1 MSTTKRIENK
11 CMDCEYTWF
20 PRGKDLSI
28 KCPNCGNRNIGFS
41 SIGRSGMGY
50 SMRRLLSKSLMILG
64 VVIIG
69 FVAFGPRTEKE
80 ASSAKTPTTRAEP
93 PASSTETAP
102 SSSAPRLKNLIVTN
116 EEMASPQAISAQP
129 LPMAENE
136 RVVTEDELKL
146 SKSVLAESLLVLQA
160 CDDSTDD
167 DGKSRCI
174 ALQCAKADL
183 APIPACMDRHA
194 KK

>member
-69 FVAFGPRTEKE
+69 FVAFGPRMEKE
-80 ASSAKTPTTRAEP
+80 APSAKSLA
-93 PASSTETAP
+93 TETEPTASGTELPP
-102 SSSAPRLKNLIVTN
+102 SAAPRLKNSIVVN
-116 EEMASPQAISAQP
+116 EEIAPPQTISVQP
-129 LPMAENE
+129 LPMAQNE

-146 SKSVLAESLLVLQA
+146 SQKVFADSLLALQA

-167 DGKSRCI
+167 ESKSRCI
-174 ALQCAKADL
+174 ALQCAKAEL
-183 APIPACMDRHA
+183 APTLTCMDRQA
-194 KK
+194 KE

>member
-28 KCPNCGNRNIGFS
+28 KCPNCGNRDIGFS

-50 SMRRLLSKSLMILG
+50 SMRRLLSKSLMIIG

-69 FVAFGPRTEKE
+69 FVAFGPRAEKE
-80 ASSAKTPTTRAEP
+80 APSTKSLATKAEP
-93 PASSTETAP
+93 AASFTETSPP
-102 SSSAPRLKNLIVTN
+102 SAAPRSKNFIETN
-116 EEMASPQAISAQP
+116 EEIAPPQAISAQP

-146 SKSVLAESLLVLQA
+146 NKRVLAESLLVLQA

-167 DGKSRCI
+167 DSKSRCI
-174 ALQCAKADL
+174 ALQCAKAEL
-183 APIPACMDRHA
+183 APTPACMDRQA
-194 KK
+194 KE

>member
-50 SMRRLLSKSLMILG
+50 SMRRLLSKSLMIIG

-69 FVAFGPRTEKE
+69 FVAFGPRAEKE
-80 ASSAKTPTTRAEP
+80 APSTR
-93 PASSTETAP
+93 SLTTETEPAARGTEP
-102 SSSAPRLKNLIVTN
+102 SPSATPRLKNPIVPN
-116 EEMASPQAISAQP
+116 EEIAPPQTISVQP
-129 LPMAENE
+129 FPMADNE
-136 RVVTEDELKL
+136 RVVTEEELKL
-146 SKSVLAESLLVLQA
+146 SKRVLAESLLTLQA

-167 DGKSRCI
+167 ESKSRCI
-174 ALQCAKADL
+174 ALQCAKAEL
-183 APIPACMDRHA
+183 APTPACMDRQA
-194 KK
+194 KE

>member
-41 SIGRSGMGY
+41 SLGRSGMGY

-64 VVIIG
+64 VVVIG
-69 FVAFGPRTEKE
+69 FVAFGPRAEKE
-80 ASSAKTPTTRAEP
+80 APSAKSLATETEPTASVTERPP
-93 PASSTETAP
+93 PA
-102 SSSAPRLKNLIVTN
+102 APRLKNFIVPN
-116 EEMASPQAISAQP
+116 EEITPPQTISTQP

-136 RVVTEDELKL
+136 RVVTEGELKL
-146 SKSVLAESLLVLQA
+146 SKKVLAESLLALQA
-160 CDDSTDD
+160 CGDSTDD
-167 DGKSRCI
+167 ESKSHCI
-174 ALQCAKADL
+174 ALQCAKAEL
-183 APIPACMDRHA
+183 APTPACMDMQA
-194 KK
+194 KE

>member
-50 SMRRLLSKSLMILG
+50 SIRRLLSKGLMIIG

-69 FVAFGPRTEKE
+69 FVAFAPRAEKE
-80 ASSAKTPTTRAEP
+80 APSTKSLV
-93 PASSTETAP
+93 TETEPAASGTELPP
-102 SSSAPRLKNLIVTN
+102 SAAPRLMNSIVAS
-116 EEMASPQAISAQP
+116 EEIAPPQTISVQP

-136 RVVTEDELKL
+136 RVVTEGELML
-146 SKSVLAESLLVLQA
+146 SKKVLAESLLALQA
-160 CDDSTDD
+160 CGDSTDD
-167 DGKSRCI
+167 ESKSHCI
-174 ALQCAKADL
+174 ALQCAKAEL
-183 APIPACMDRHA
+183 APTPACMDMQA
-194 KK
+194 KE